1 MRPSTPASAMGE
13 DRPRAALSPAALG
26 EIPWR
31 GLAAAAGARFAIVR
45 RAVCGPLAAAG
56 AAGIALVLL
65 VAVLAPWLTRHAP
78 TAVDLGQTLQ
88 SPSIEHLLGT
98 DDLGRDVLSRTLYG
112 SRISL
117 QAGLVSVGLSLV
129 AGVVLGLVSG
139 YLGRWVDDLL
149 MRAMDAILS
158 FPSLVLALAI
168 TAALGPSL
176 VNAMLAIGIVYTPH
190 FARLVRG
197 QVLSVREREFVEAAR
212 ALGARGA
219 RIVAVH
225 IWPNVTAPIVVQATL
240 SMAFAIIAE
249 ASLSFL
255 GLGVQPP
262 APSWGSMLRLG
273 TGYLETAPW
282 LALCPGVAIFVTVLA
297 FNFLGDGIRDALDPR
312 ARQL

>member
-1 MRPSTPASAMGE
+1 MADERREATVATAPLHEVPV
-13 DRPRAALSPAALG
+13 
-26 EIPWR
+26 R
-31 GLAAAAGARFAIVR
+31 GLAAAVGARLAIAR
-45 RAVCGPLAAAG
+45 RAVRGPLARAG
-56 AAGIALVLL
+56 AVGIGVVLL
-65 VAVLAPWLTRHAP
+65 VAALAPRLTSYAP
-78 TAVDLGQTLQ
+78 TAVDLGKTLHP
-88 SPSIEHLLGT
+88 PSAGHLLGT
-98 DDLGRDVLSRTLYG
+98 DELGRDVLSRTLHG

-117 QAGLVSVGLSLV
+117 QAGMVSVGLALV

-158 FPSLVLALAI
+158 FPYLVLALAI

-176 VNAMLAIGIVYTPH
+176 ANAMVAIGVVYTPQ

-219 RIVAVH
+219 RVVGTH
-225 IWPNVTAPIVVQATL
+225 IWPNVTAPIVVQAPL

-262 APSWGSMLRLG
+262 APSWGSMLRVG
-273 TGYLETAPW
+273 TGYIETAPW
-282 LALCPGVAIFVTVLA
+282 LALCPGVAIFLTVLA
-297 FNFLGDGIRDALDPR
+297 FNFFGDGVRDALDPR
-312 ARQL
+312 MRQ